1 MLFKYIYIYEVIQ
14 TSYKIKLHLIL
25 KFMKL
30 LYVFLKIVNPRL
42 NKDMTLIILFDLVFL
57 VSLIFNFLE

>member
-1 MLFKYIYIYEVIQ
+1 MIQ

-30 LYVFLKIVNPRL
+30 LYVFLNIVNPRL
-42 NKDMTLIILFDLVFL
+42 NKDITLTILFDLVFL